1 MALKSIGTWS
11 LAITLVIAA
20 AACSRQPAATSS
32 PPAPRP
38 PVHAQ
43 ATWDD
48 YAARFIEE
56 YFKAQPFFA
65 VQAGR
70 HEFDGRM
77 ADLSAAGIARE
88 VERLKQMRT
97 QAEAFNEASL
107 TSRQRFQREY
117 LLSVIDNNLFWLDR
131 ARFPFTN
138 PAWYIDRLDPEVY
151 LSRNYAPLEKRL
163 RGYIGYARAIPQ
175 IAAAIRANLRM
186 PLAKSLIERGIAGFG
201 GFAEFFRNDVPKVF
215 APVQDVQAQKELAE
229 ANGAAAQA
237 MEELKLWLEAER
249 KRATADFALG
259 EPLYLEMLQATER
272 VAVPIPELLAVGR
285 ADLDRNTQ
293 ALTAACAQ
301 YLPQGTLRACVEKM
315 NADKPQG
322 GAVAG
327 ARAQLADLKAFI
339 IAKRIVTVPGNDE
352 VSVAE
357 APAYNRGNFAYIN
370 IPGPYEKGVASTYN
384 IAPPD
389 PAWNPVERAAYVP
402 GKATLL
408 YTSVHEV
415 WPGHFLQ
422 FLHANRNPSKIAALW
437 VGYGYA
443 EGWAHY
449 CEQMM
454 WEEDLGNGNA
464 EQHIGQ
470 LADALLRNVRFLAS
484 IGMHTQGMTLEQSEK
499 MFRDRAFADP
509 GNARQ
514 QAARGAYDPAYL
526 NYTLGKLMIR
536 KLRSDWVARQAG
548 AARVSDPRQYWQ
560 AFHDKFL
567 SYGGPP
573 IPLVRKAMLGDTG
586 AVL

>member
-11 LAITLVIAA
+11 LAIALVIAA

>member
-1 MALKSIGTWS
+1 MMVLKSVGRRSLMIGF
-11 LAITLVIAA
+11 AIAA

-38 PVHAQ
+38 LVHAQ
-43 ATWDD
+43 ASWDD

-201 GFAEFFRNDVPKVF
+201 GFAEIFRTDMPKVF

-237 MEELKLWLEAER
+237 MEELKLWLEGER
-249 KRATADFALG
+249 QRATPAFSLR
-259 EPLYLEMLQATER
+259 EPPYLEMLQADQG
-272 VAVPIPELLAVGR
+272 VAVPPPQLLCLWPAG
-285 ADLDRNTQ
+285 
-293 ALTAACAQ
+293 
-301 YLPQGTLRACVEKM
+301 LR
-315 NADKPQG
+315 
-322 GAVAG
+322 
-327 ARAQLADLKAFI
+327 R
-339 IAKRIVTVPGNDE
+339 
-352 VSVAE
+352 
-357 APAYNRGNFAYIN
+357 
-370 IPGPYEKGVASTYN
+370 
-384 IAPPD
+384 
-389 PAWNPVERAAYVP
+389 
-402 GKATLL
+402 
-408 YTSVHEV
+408 
-415 WPGHFLQ
+415 
-422 FLHANRNPSKIAALW
+422 
-437 VGYGYA
+437 
-443 EGWAHY
+443 
-449 CEQMM
+449 
-454 WEEDLGNGNA
+454 
-464 EQHIGQ
+464 
-470 LADALLRNVRFLAS
+470 
-484 IGMHTQGMTLEQSEK
+484 HT
-499 MFRDRAFADP
+499 
-509 GNARQ
+509 
-514 QAARGAYDPAYL
+514 
-526 NYTLGKLMIR
+526 
-536 KLRSDWVARQAG
+536 
-548 AARVSDPRQYWQ
+548 
-560 AFHDKFL
+560 
-567 SYGGPP
+567 
-573 IPLVRKAMLGDTG
+573 
-586 AVL
+586 

>member
-11 LAITLVIAA
+11 LAIALVIAA

-88 VERLKQMRT
+88 VEQLKTMRT

-272 VAVPIPELLAVGR
+272 VAVPIRELLAVGR
-285 ADLDRNTQ
+285 ADRDRNTQ
-293 ALTAACAQ
+293 VLTAACAQ

-357 APAYNRGNFAYIN
+357 APAYNRGNFA
-370 IPGPYEKGVASTYN
+370 
-384 IAPPD
+384 
-389 PAWNPVERAAYVP
+389 
-402 GKATLL
+402 
-408 YTSVHEV
+408 
-415 WPGHFLQ
+415 
-422 FLHANRNPSKIAALW
+422 
-437 VGYGYA
+437 
-443 EGWAHY
+443 
-449 CEQMM
+449 
-454 WEEDLGNGNA
+454 
-464 EQHIGQ
+464 
-470 LADALLRNVRFLAS
+470 
-484 IGMHTQGMTLEQSEK
+484 
-499 MFRDRAFADP
+499 
-509 GNARQ
+509 
-514 QAARGAYDPAYL
+514 
-526 NYTLGKLMIR
+526 
-536 KLRSDWVARQAG
+536 
-548 AARVSDPRQYWQ
+548 
-560 AFHDKFL
+560 
-567 SYGGPP
+567 
-573 IPLVRKAMLGDTG
+573 
-586 AVL
+586 